1 MNKSSAFCVAL
12 FVLVA
17 GCTREA
23 QKAAI
28 HASDAACEIVNLA
41 TDNPIPETLCLVER
55 EIGDALEK
63 VIDAQKKGA
72 DSVPLEVSAP
82 SGVRRFRIVQLPSAE
97 TELRR
102 AKVRISRP
110 LHIKDK
116 DP

>member
-1 MNKSSAFCVAL
+1 MKRFILLSFL
-12 FVLVA
+12 FL
-17 GCTREA
+17 GCTSNA

-41 TDNPIPETLCLVER
+41 TDNPIPESLCLVEK

-102 AKVRISRP
+102 AKVRITTER
-110 LHIKDK
+110 K
-116 DP
+116 